1 MFDVTLTGAFLA
13 GLLSFVSPCVLPLV
27 PPYLCFLA
35 GVSLDELTDQGSV
48 SGARG
53 RVVRSAFAFVLGFT
67 AVFVTLG
74 ASASFI
80 GKWISSNLIVLGYA
94 AGVLIIIMGLHFLG
108 VFRIAFL
115 YREARLHVERKPAG
129 LIGAFFVGVAFAFG
143 WTPCVG
149 PVLAAILFVAG
160 AEDTVARGALLLAVY
175 GLGIGVPFML
185 AALFAG
191 PFLRLMQRFKRHM
204 GLVEKIMGALLVL
217 TGILFLTGQMSVFSF
232 WLLENFPSLGNVES
246 LVAPQ

>member
-1 MFDVTLTGAFLA
+1 MVF
-13 GLLSFVSPCVLPLV
+13 
-27 PPYLCFLA
+27 
-35 GVSLDELTDQGSV
+35 SL
-48 SGARG
+48 
-53 RVVRSAFAFVLGFT
+53 
-67 AVFVTLG
+67 
-74 ASASFI
+74 
-80 GKWISSNLIVLGYA
+80 
-94 AGVLIIIMGLHFLG
+94 
-108 VFRIAFL
+108 
-115 YREARLHVERKPAG
+115 
-129 LIGAFFVGVAFAFG
+129 G